1 MISKI
6 ALYAGTAM
14 ALVTMTQLANARAP
28 GPVGSHYLNQTI
40 NYRLNS
46 TINYHL
52 NPTINY
58 RLNPTIGYNL
68 NPTIGH
74 TLSPTLHR

>member
-6 ALYAGTAM
+6 ALCAGTAL

-28 GPVGSHYLNQTI
+28 GPVGGHYV
-40 NYRLNS
+40 
-46 TINYHL
+46 
-52 NPTINY
+52 NPTISY
-58 RLNPTIGYNL
+58 RL

>member
-6 ALYAGTAM
+6 ALCAGTAL

-28 GPVGSHYLNQTI
+28 GIVGGHYVNPTI
-40 NYRLNS
+40 S
-46 TINYHL
+46 YHL

-58 RLNPTIGYNL
+58 RLNPTISYNLNPTIGHNL

>member
-14 ALVTMTQLANARAP
+14 ALVTMTQLANARVA
-28 GPVGSHYLNQTI
+28 GPVGNHY
-40 NYRLNS
+40 LNS
-46 TINYHL
+46 TISYHL